1 MEVRISRIVSEYHEY
16 TRKEA
21 EELLRQGRI
30 KLNGTIADI
39 GAKAEVDDIV
49 TLDDVAIPLKGLFR
63 KFSREAAERQN
74 GEKFGSHK
82 NEDQSFVDNPKSR
95 DLRKGRKD
103 NRKKRH
109 GKNYE
114 EEF

>member
-21 EELLRQGRI
+21 EELIRQGRV
-30 KLNGTIADI
+30 KLNGEIADI
-39 GAKAEVDDIV
+39 GAKAEVTDEV
-49 TLDDVAIPLKGLFR
+49 CLDDVAIPLKGLFR
-63 KFSREAAERQN
+63 KFSREAAEKQT
-74 GEKFGSHK
+74 GEKYGSHNK
-82 NEDQSFVDNPKSR
+82 EDQAFFDNPKSK

-103 NRKKRH
+103 KDKKRH

-114 EEF
+114 VDY

>member
-30 KLNGTIADI
+30 KLNGNTAGI
-39 GAKAEVDDIV
+39 GDKAGVEDEVA
-49 TLDDVAIPLKGLFR
+49 LDDAVIPLKGLFR
-63 KFSREAAERQN
+63 KFAREAAERN
-74 GEKFGSHK
+74 MGERFGSHK
-82 NEDQSFVDNPKSR
+82 NDEQLFAENPKSKEF
-95 DLRKGRKD
+95 RKGRKD

-114 EEF
+114 EEY